1 MRSGSSRVRTKVVA
15 LLLSM
20 AALWAFA
27 AWVTLREGL
36 SLLYVSTG
44 ASDVGKPAE
53 TLFDALQDERRLST
67 VYLGGG
73 HTAAARTALTAART
87 RSDAARTRFETLS
100 NSTGLRF
107 AASDELRLRIADER
121 TALQG
126 LGQLRDT
133 IDTASVNRAAAADGF
148 TAIIASGFRMYNALA
163 SLDDQQIA
171 KESRALIGLTRA
183 RELLSQEDALLAGVL
198 AAGRLTG
205 DEPQQFTQLVGER
218 RYFYQDASSELPS
231 ATVADYQTVMGGAN
245 LTRLQAMEDQVIR
258 RDGSS
263 LPFSAAVWD
272 EAVKPAQTDLRDLE
286 LRGADVALKD
296 ATPVA
301 VGVIVRLLL
310 AGGLGL
316 IAVVA
321 SIILSITTA
330 RALVRQLERLRNAAH
345 ELSDDRLPRVVERL
359 RQGEDVDV
367 TLEAPPLQ
375 FGSDEIGQVGHAFN
389 AVQETAVRV
398 AVEQAELRRG
408 VRDVFLSLARRSQ
421 ALLHRQLGLLDTME
435 RRAGDAEELADLF
448 RVDHLATR
456 MRRNAENLIVLSGA
470 VAGRGWRNPVPI
482 VDVVRGALAEVED
495 YTRVTVLPIEP
506 AALAGRAVGDVIHLL
521 AELIE
526 NAVSFSPPY
535 TAVHVGGAPV
545 ANGFAVE
552 IEDRGLGM
560 SESDLAA
567 ANEQLAHPPEFNL
580 TSTARL
586 GLYVVGRLAERH
598 GIKVRLRESPYGG
611 TTAIV
616 LIPITLVVD
625 AQHASVPRPR
635 GGTGPMAIAPGRY
648 SDEPG
653 ARDTDPVDARPVR
666 PAGGQEDDL
675 ALVEPAPVGAAA
687 VPGDGSVAAPPGGAR
702 PEPVFGGGEQPQ
714 RVPPGEPRLA
724 ATATPGA
731 APLPG
736 RHAELAQ
743 PAEPLR
749 LVEPAPAGAQEPLP
763 ALPLRRRTGDWA
775 PAPVDAYPVPDP
787 GPARAEAAPHAI
799 REAPD
804 DPAAPPVRER
814 AGDRERDHEAVA
826 YTPAG
831 LPWRVRQASLAP
843 PLRAAAPP
851 KPEPA
856 AGEPDEAPARGP
868 EEIRR
873 MMASYQTGT
882 LRGRSQAYQMAAG
895 RTDEAAAETVAEWDR
910 GDTLDVSGDVP
921 VEETAPPAGGGA
933 PPSASPQ
940 W

>member
-20 AALWAFA
+20 TALWAFA

-44 ASDVGKPAE
+44 ATDVGKPAE
-53 TLFDALQDERRLST
+53 TLFDTLQDERRLTT

-73 HTAAARTALTAART
+73 HAAAARSAMTAARART
-87 RSDAARTRFETLS
+87 DAARTRFETRS
-100 NSTGLRF
+100 SSAGLRF
-107 AASDELRLRIADER
+107 AASGELRQRIADER
-121 TALQG
+121 AALQG
-126 LGQLRDT
+126 LARLRGQ
-133 IDTASVNRAAAADGF
+133 IDSASVNRAEAADGF
-148 TAIIASGFRMYNALA
+148 SSIIATGFRMYNALS

-171 KESRALIGLTRA
+171 KESRSLIGLTRA
-183 RELLSQEDALLAGVL
+183 RELLSQEDALLAGAL
-198 AAGRLTG
+198 AAGRFTG
-205 DEPQQFTQLVGER
+205 DEPQQFIELVGQR
-218 RYFYQDASSELPS
+218 RYFYQDASGELPR
-231 ATVADYQTVMGGAN
+231 ATVTDYQTVMGGAD
-245 LTRLQAMEDQVIR
+245 LTRLQSLEDQVIH
-258 RDGSS
+258 DKNGAT
-263 LPFSAAVWD
+263 LPFTAGVWD
-272 EAVKPAQTDLRDLE
+272 DAIKPARTDLRDLE
-286 LRGADVALKD
+286 LRGADVAIKD

-301 VGVIVRLLL
+301 IGVIVRLLL

-316 IAVVA
+316 IAVIA
-321 SIILSITTA
+321 AIILSITTA

-359 RQGEDVDV
+359 RRGEEVDV
-367 TLEAPPLQ
+367 ALEAPPLQ
-375 FGSDEIGQVGHAFN
+375 FGGDEIGQVGRAFN

-535 TAVHVGGAPV
+535 TAVHVGGALV

-560 SESDLAA
+560 GEADLAA

-616 LIPITLVVD
+616 LIPMVLVVD

-635 GGTGPMAIAPGRY
+635 TGSGPMAIAPGR
-648 SDEPG
+648 SSADTATG
-653 ARDTDPVDARPVR
+653 AATGMVDARPAW
-666 PAGGQEDDL
+666 PDGGEEI
-675 ALVEPAPVGAAA
+675 EPAPV
-687 VPGDGSVAAPPGGAR
+687 AAPPHDPA
-702 PEPVFGGGEQPQ
+702 
-714 RVPPGEPRLA
+714 VPSWQ
-724 ATATPGA
+724 T
-731 APLPG
+731 
-736 RHAELAQ
+736 
-743 PAEPLR
+743 EPLR
-749 LVEPAPAGAQEPLP
+749 LVEPVGYPDDPPGAAPPLP
-763 ALPLRRRTGDWA
+763 TRQRTGDDQPVSATGTA
-775 PAPVDAYPVPDP
+775 PRSVREEPD
-787 GPARAEAAPHAI
+787 G
-799 REAPD
+799 EAP
-804 DPAAPPVRER
+804 PPVRER
-814 AGDRERDHEAVA
+814 PQDTTA

-843 PLRAAAPP
+843 PLRSTGAARAEPPAP
-851 KPEPA
+851 EA
-856 AGEPDEAPARGP
+856 DEATSRGP

-882 LRGRSQAYQMAAG
+882 LRGRTEAYQL
-895 RTDEAAAETVAEWDR
+895 AAARRADEPAPQPATAQPPAERNPGDMPA
-910 GDTLDVSGDVP
+910 GDTDLP
-921 VEETAPPAGGGA
+921 VERG
-933 PPSASPQ
+933 
-940 W
+940 